1 MKNQPVSGEKIL
13 YVGKRS
19 ICNGIL
25 TKVGILTLSI
35 FSGSLL
41 FIGIIVL
48 LCVAVTFLDVISTG
62 AFITNKRVFAQFG
75 LFSRNTVEL
84 NIDKVEGVQV
94 SQSVV
99 GTCFNFGTLY
109 ISGTGTT
116 QVPIPGISAPF
127 VFKKTLNEIMLNL

>member
-1 MKNQPVSGEKIL
+1 MKNQLVSGEKVL

-25 TKVGILTLSI
+25 TKVGILALSI

-41 FIGIIVL
+41 FIGIVL
-48 LCVAVTFLDVISTG
+48 LLCAAVTFLDVISTVV
-62 AFITNKRVFAQFG
+62 FITNKRVFAQFG

-99 GTCFNFGTLY
+99 GQCFNFGTLH

>member
-1 MKNQPVSGEKIL
+1 MKNQLVSEEKIL

-25 TKVGILTLSI
+25 TKVGILALSI

-41 FIGIIVL
+41 FIGIVL
-48 LCVAVTFLDVISTG
+48 LLCAAVTFLDVISTVV
-62 AFITNKRVFAQFG
+62 FITNKRVFAQFG

-99 GTCFNFGTLY
+99 GQCFNFGTLH

>member
-1 MKNQPVSGEKIL
+1 MKEQLVSGEEVL
-13 YVGKRS
+13 YVGNRS
-19 ICNGIL
+19 IYNGIL
-25 TKVGILTLSI
+25 TKVGILALSI

-41 FIGIIVL
+41 FIGIIAL
-48 LCVAVTFLDVISTG
+48 LCVVITFLDVISTG
-62 AFITNKRVFAQFG
+62 VFITNKRVFAQFG

-116 QVPIPGISAPF
+116 QVPIPGVSDPF
-127 VFKKTLNEIMLNL
+127 VFKKTLNTLMLNQ